1 MKNRFFTPRMK
12 MADLIAANHSLLLVL
27 PRFGIHLGFGEQS
40 VQEICDRY
48 HLNVDFVLMIF
59 NVYTFHD
66 YLPDEETFA
75 ITDLRPLVP
84 YLLSSHR
91 YYLNERLP
99 HIERHLANV
108 AAHAGERYGTI
119 LHQFFADYKSEVQ
132 DHFAFE
138 EQQVFPILC
147 QADSPTT
154 GAQAGGSME
163 ETDHFAD
170 NHSDLI
176 DKLLDLTQIVYK
188 YIPGDSMTE
197 ELNELVFGIMQLSS
211 DLEKHAILEE
221 KVLIPYMNQIL
232 NANASRHE
240 AQD

>member
-66 YLPDEETFA
+66 YLPDEDTFA
-75 ITDLRPLVP
+75 NTDLRPLVP

-147 QADSPTT
+147 QADEINKGYSWVIVFIYEDLQGEATI
-154 GAQAGGSME
+154 MNI
-163 ETDHFAD
+163 AD
-170 NHSDLI
+170 
-176 DKLLDLTQIVYK
+176 
-188 YIPGDSMTE
+188 
-197 ELNELVFGIMQLSS
+197 LVWSVITRIEMSLFLS
-211 DLEKHAILEE
+211 A
-221 KVLIPYMNQIL
+221 P
-232 NANASRHE
+232 
-240 AQD
+240 